1 MSPKLHFLKVQN
13 LHDNLDDKSPNER
26 LTEQS
31 FIERRKLQK
40 KTNEY
45 VLVILFCQHSGNP

>member
-1 MSPKLHFLKVQN
+1 MQKKFEIEQVRKLISPKLHFLKVQN
-13 LHDNLDDKSPNER
+13 LHNNLDDKSPSER

-40 KTNEY
+40 NK
-45 VLVILFCQHSGNP
+45 